1 MKRRVLILVT
11 IILLIGGC
19 SSKELY
25 TLGDNLGDIREL
37 KSSSE
42 YIAID
47 RVKVPIYLI
56 NSPIYIKDTPYHL
69 KRVKDR
75 NWINDIDKQL
85 TQTLI
90 NYLHKSLNN
99 SNIYLYP
106 WSNIKRFDKRV
117 SVKITKFI
125 AYRDE
130 VNLEATYQIYNS
142 INKKSLNYFFNTKE
156 KIKAKSIN
164 EMIKSMDIVYLKL
177 MQDISYKL

>member
-1 MKRRVLILVT
+1 MRIVLIFIT
-11 IILLIGGC
+11 ILLIGGC

-25 TLGDNLGDIREL
+25 TLGDNLGDIRVL

-99 SNIYLYP
+99 SNIYPYP

-117 SVKITKFI
+117 SLKITKFI

-130 VNLEATYQIYNS
+130 VTLEANYQIYNS
-142 INKKSLNYFFNTKE
+142 IDKKSLKYFFNTKE
-156 KIKAKSIN
+156 KIKSKSIN
-164 EMIKSMDIVYLKL
+164 DMIKSMDRAYLKL
-177 MQDISYKL
+177 MEDISYNL

>member
-1 MKRRVLILVT
+1 MIRLI
-11 IILLIGGC
+11 IILFLVGC

-25 TLGDNLGDIREL
+25 TLGDNLNSIREL

-42 YIAID
+42 YIAVD

-69 KRVKDR
+69 KRIKNK

-90 NYLHKSLNN
+90 NYLHKSINN

-117 SVKITKFI
+117 SVKINKFI
-125 AYRDE
+125 AYKDK
-130 VNLEATYQIYNS
+130 VSLEATYQIYNK
-142 INKKSLNYFFNTKE
+142 IDKKSLNYFFKTKE
-156 KIKAKSIN
+156 KIKDKSIN
-164 EMIKSMDIVYLKL
+164 EMIESMSKAYLKL

>member
-1 MKRRVLILVT
+1 MRVVIFFLFILF
-11 IILLIGGC
+11 IGGC

-25 TLGDNLGDIREL
+25 TLGDNLNNIREL

-42 YIAID
+42 YIAVD
-47 RVKVPIYLI
+47 RVRVPIYLI
-56 NSPIYIKDTPYHL
+56 NSPIYKKDTPYHL
-69 KRVKDR
+69 KRIEDA
-75 NWINDIDKQL
+75 NWINNLDKEL

-99 SNIYLYP
+99 SNIYPYP

-130 VNLEATYQIYNS
+130 VSLEATYQIYNNF
-142 INKKSLNYFFNTKE
+142 NKKSLNYFFNTKD
-156 KIKAKSIN
+156 KIKSKAIN
-164 EMIKSMDIVYLKL
+164 EMIKSMDRAYLKL